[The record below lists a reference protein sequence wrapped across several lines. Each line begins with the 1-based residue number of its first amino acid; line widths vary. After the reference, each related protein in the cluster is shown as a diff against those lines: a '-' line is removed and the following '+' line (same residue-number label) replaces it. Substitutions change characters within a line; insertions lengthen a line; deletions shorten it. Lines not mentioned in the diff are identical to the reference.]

1 MHAPFE
7 SHWQAFMFSFFST
20 VGTAVVLGEIEGD
33 SDDFRKVGA
42 GDLVGGSD

>member
-1 MHAPFE
+1 MHSFLE
-7 SHWQAFMFSFFST
+7 SHWQACMFSFFST
-20 VGTAVVLGEIEGD
+20 VGENVVLGAIEGD